1 MTKYNK
7 LFFVIT
13 EVVQTALVLSI
24 GVDAQSYTRVVVPDK
39 KGMII
44 SEAYF

>member
-13 EVVQTALVLSI
+13 EVVQAALVLSI
-24 GVDAQSYTRVVVPDK
+24 GVDAHAAHLTHGWLFLTRK
-39 KGMII
+39 
-44 SEAYF
+44 E